1 MNGLQRD
8 ASGLQGGQGRVTI
21 LPVVGRSGPPCPGC
35 LLGLQPFRFLR
46 SHHFNPTYERRIW
59 LAVYPSEQGRESPAT
74 SFQPIRG
81 IMSTTTTTEPASG
94 QSRRAVTNPTNTP
107 TSQLE
112 RNAANRLRATMAAVK
127 LAFTW
132 LGVRKTLAPE
142 QRTTAARAFHADRE
156 LLSASKL
163 ILDTKNPAYRA
174 VAAVRSEASGYWRTV
189 TLPFPEAGIRL
200 LPQNSLGLFAST
212 MQTYRE
218 RLQEAARELA
228 NQYDAI
234 KSEAQR
240 RLGTLYNASDYPST
254 LDGLFDLE
262 VSYPTIEPPQYLV
275 ALSPEV
281 FQQEQARVRER
292 FENAVELAEQ
302 AFATELQRL
311 TAHLAERLTGL
322 HDGQPKVFRDSAVE
336 NLREFFER
344 FQRLNIR
351 SSPELD
357 ALVEQAQQTING
369 IEPQTLRDS
378 NRLRQMVARDFEQ
391 IQASVGELLVDR
403 PRRNILRRS
412 SGGAA

>member
-1 MNGLQRD
+1 
-8 ASGLQGGQGRVTI
+8 
-21 LPVVGRSGPPCPGC
+21 
-35 LLGLQPFRFLR
+35 
-46 SHHFNPTYERRIW
+46 
-59 LAVYPSEQGRESPAT
+59 
-74 SFQPIRG
+74 
-81 IMSTTTTTEPASG
+81 MSTATTTTSHDTGRQVSPRGRQREAQQP
-94 QSRRAVTNPTNTP
+94 VT
-107 TSQLE
+107 QQE

-127 LAFTW
+127 LSFTW

-174 VAAVRSEASGYWRTV
+174 VAAVRSEASTYWRTV

-200 LPQNSLGLFAST
+200 LPQTSLSTFAST

-228 NQYDAI
+228 AQYDQI

-240 RLGTLYNASDYPST
+240 RLGTLFNASDYPTT

-262 VSYPTIEPPQYLV
+262 VSYPTIEPPNYLM
-275 ALSPEV
+275 ALHPEV
-281 FQQEQARVRER
+281 YQQEQARVRER
-292 FENAVELAEQ
+292 FESAVELAEQ
-302 AFATELQRL
+302 GFAVELQRL
-311 TAHLAERLTGL
+311 VSHLAERLTGL
-322 HDGQPKVFRDSAVE
+322 SDGQPKVFRDSAVE

-344 FQRLNIR
+344 FRRLNIR

-369 IEPQTLRDS
+369 VEPQTLRDS

-391 IQASVGELLVDR
+391 IQARVGELLVDR
-403 PRRNILRRS
+403 PRRNILRRGGV
-412 SGGAA
+412 GGAA

>member
-1 MNGLQRD
+1 
-8 ASGLQGGQGRVTI
+8 
-21 LPVVGRSGPPCPGC
+21 
-35 LLGLQPFRFLR
+35 
-46 SHHFNPTYERRIW
+46 
-59 LAVYPSEQGRESPAT
+59 
-74 SFQPIRG
+74 
-81 IMSTTTTTEPASG
+81 
-94 QSRRAVTNPTNTP
+94 
-107 TSQLE
+107 
-112 RNAANRLRATMAAVK
+112 MAAVK

-174 VAAVRSEASGYWRTV
+174 VAAVRSEASSYWRTV

-200 LPQNSLGLFAST
+200 LPQNSLGLFANT

-218 RLQEAARELA
+218 RLQEAARVLA
-228 NQYDAI
+228 AQYDQI
-234 KSEAQR
+234 KSEAQQ
-240 RLGTLYNASDYPST
+240 RLGTLFNQADYPST
-254 LDGLFDLE
+254 LDGLFDME
-262 VSYPTIEPPQYLV
+262 WSVVPIEPPQYLV
-275 ALSPEV
+275 ALNPEV

-302 AFATELQRL
+302 AFAVELQRL
-311 TAHLAERLTGL
+311 VSHLAERLTGL

-344 FQRLNIR
+344 FRRLNIR

-403 PRRNILRRS
+403 PRRNILRRAGT
-412 SGGAA
+412 GGAA

>member
-1 MNGLQRD
+1 
-8 ASGLQGGQGRVTI
+8 
-21 LPVVGRSGPPCPGC
+21 
-35 LLGLQPFRFLR
+35 
-46 SHHFNPTYERRIW
+46 
-59 LAVYPSEQGRESPAT
+59 
-74 SFQPIRG
+74 
-81 IMSTTTTTEPASG
+81 MSTATTTSHDTG
-94 QSRRAVTNPTNTP
+94 QHTSPRGRQHETQQPTTQTNP
-107 TSQLE
+107 
-112 RNAANRLRATMAAVK
+112 NAANRLRTTMAAVR

-132 LGVRKTLAPE
+132 LGVRRTLAPE

-156 LLSASKL
+156 LLSALKL

-174 VAAVRSEASGYWRTV
+174 VAAVRSEASGYWRTI
-189 TLPFPEAGIRL
+189 TLPFPEPGVRL

-218 RLQEAARELA
+218 RLQQAARELSS
-228 NQYDAI
+228 QYDQM

-240 RLGTLYNASDYPST
+240 HLGTLFNPADYPST
-254 LDGLFDLE
+254 LDGMFDME
-262 VSYPTIEPPQYLV
+262 WSVVPIEPPQYLV
-275 ALSPEV
+275 ALNPEL

-292 FENAVELAEQ
+292 FESAVELAEQ

-344 FQRLNIR
+344 FRRLNIR

-357 ALVEQAQQTING
+357 ALVEQAQQTISG

-391 IQASVGELLVDR
+391 IQAAVGEMLVDR
-403 PRRNILRRS
+403 PRRNILRRGGV
-412 SGGAA
+412 GGAV

>member
-1 MNGLQRD
+1 
-8 ASGLQGGQGRVTI
+8 
-21 LPVVGRSGPPCPGC
+21 
-35 LLGLQPFRFLR
+35 
-46 SHHFNPTYERRIW
+46 
-59 LAVYPSEQGRESPAT
+59 
-74 SFQPIRG
+74 
-81 IMSTTTTTEPASG
+81 MSTATTTEPTTSPHTT
-94 QSRRAVTNPTNTP
+94 SRSATQPTNTP
-107 TSQLE
+107 TTQLE
-112 RNAANRLRATMAAVK
+112 RSAANRLRTTMAAVK
-127 LAFTW
+127 LSFTW
-132 LGVRKTLAPE
+132 LGVRKTLAPD
-142 QRTTAARAFHADRE
+142 QRTTAARAFQADRE

-189 TLPFPEAGIRL
+189 TLPFPEPGIRL

-212 MQTYRE
+212 MQTYRD
-218 RLQEAARELA
+218 RLQRASQDLAA
-228 NQYDAI
+228 QYDQI
-234 KSEAQR
+234 KSEAER
-240 RLGTLYNASDYPST
+240 RLGTLFNASDYPQT

-262 VSYPTIEPPQYLV
+262 VSYPTVEPPNYLM
-275 ALSPEV
+275 ALHPDV
-281 FQQEQARVRER
+281 YQAEQARVRER
-292 FENAVELAEQ
+292 FESAVELAEQ

-344 FQRLNIR
+344 FRRLNIR

-357 ALVEQAQQTING
+357 ALVERAQQTITG

-378 NRLRQMVARDFEQ
+378 NRLLQMVARDFEQ

>member
-1 MNGLQRD
+1 
-8 ASGLQGGQGRVTI
+8 
-21 LPVVGRSGPPCPGC
+21 
-35 LLGLQPFRFLR
+35 
-46 SHHFNPTYERRIW
+46 
-59 LAVYPSEQGRESPAT
+59 
-74 SFQPIRG
+74 
-81 IMSTTTTTEPASG
+81 MSTATTTEPTTG
-94 QSRRAVTNPTNTP
+94 QHTTSRSTTQPTTTP
-107 TSQLE
+107 TTHLE
-112 RNAANRLRATMAAVK
+112 RSAANRLRTTMAAVR

-156 LLSASKL
+156 LLTASKL
-163 ILDTKNPAYRA
+163 ILDTKNPTYRA

-189 TLPFPEAGIRL
+189 TLPFPEAGVRL
-200 LPQNSLGLFAST
+200 LPQNSLGMFAST
-212 MQTYRE
+212 MQSYRE

-228 NQYDAI
+228 AQYDMI

-240 RLGTLYNASDYPST
+240 RLGTLFNQADYPST

-275 ALSPEV
+275 ALNPEV

-292 FENAVELAEQ
+292 FESAVELAEQ
-302 AFATELQRL
+302 SFAVELQRL

-344 FQRLNIR
+344 FRRLNIR

-369 IEPQTLRDS
+369 VEPQTLRDS

-391 IQASVGELLVDR
+391 IQASVGDLLVDR
-403 PRRNILRRS
+403 PRRNILRRGGV
-412 SGGAA
+412 GGAA

>member
-1 MNGLQRD
+1 
-8 ASGLQGGQGRVTI
+8 
-21 LPVVGRSGPPCPGC
+21 
-35 LLGLQPFRFLR
+35 
-46 SHHFNPTYERRIW
+46 
-59 LAVYPSEQGRESPAT
+59 
-74 SFQPIRG
+74 
-81 IMSTTTTTEPASG
+81 
-94 QSRRAVTNPTNTP
+94 
-107 TSQLE
+107 
-112 RNAANRLRATMAAVK
+112 VK
-127 LAFTW
+127 LSFTW

-142 QRTTAARAFHADRE
+142 QRTTAARAFHADRD

-200 LPQNSLGLFAST
+200 LPQNSLGMFAST
-212 MQTYRE
+212 MGTYRE
-218 RLQEAARELA
+218 RLQQAARELSS
-228 NQYDAI
+228 QYDTI

-240 RLGTLYNASDYPST
+240 LGTLFNQADYPST

-262 VSYPTIEPPQYLV
+262 VSYPTIEPPGYLM
-275 ALSPEV
+275 ALHPDV
-281 FQQEQARVRER
+281 YQQEQARVRER

-311 TAHLAERLTGL
+311 VSHLAERLTGL

-344 FQRLNIR
+344 FRRLNIR

-369 IEPQTLRDS
+369 VEPQTLRDS

-391 IQASVGELLVDR
+391 IQTSVGELLVDR
-403 PRRNILRRS
+403 PRRNILRRGGV
-412 SGGAA
+412 GGAA

>member
-1 MNGLQRD
+1 
-8 ASGLQGGQGRVTI
+8 
-21 LPVVGRSGPPCPGC
+21 
-35 LLGLQPFRFLR
+35 
-46 SHHFNPTYERRIW
+46 
-59 LAVYPSEQGRESPAT
+59 
-74 SFQPIRG
+74 
-81 IMSTTTTTEPASG
+81 MSTATTTSHDTG
-94 QSRRAVTNPTNTP
+94 QHTTSRS
-107 TSQLE
+107 TSQPNNSPITQTTP
-112 RNAANRLRATMAAVK
+112 NAAQRLRTTMAAVR

-174 VAAVRSEASGYWRTV
+174 VAAVRSEASTYWRTV

-200 LPQNSLGLFAST
+200 LPQASLSTFAST

-218 RLQEAARELA
+218 RLQESARELSG
-228 NQYDAI
+228 QYDQI
-234 KSEAQR
+234 KSEAER
-240 RLGTLYNASDYPST
+240 RLGTLFNASDYPPT

-262 VSYPTIEPPQYLV
+262 VSYPTIEPPAYLV
-275 ALSPEV
+275 SLHPDV
-281 FQQEQARVRER
+281 YQQEQARVRER

-336 NLREFFER
+336 NLRDFFER
-344 FQRLNIR
+344 FRRLNIR

-357 ALVEQAQQTING
+357 ALVEQAQQTITG
-369 IEPQTLRDS
+369 VEPQTLRDS
-378 NRLRQMVARDFEQ
+378 NRLRAMVARDFEQ
-391 IQASVGELLVDR
+391 IQASVGEMLVDR
-403 PRRNILRRS
+403 PRRNILRR
-412 SGGAA
+412 GGVGGVA

>member
-1 MNGLQRD
+1 
-8 ASGLQGGQGRVTI
+8 
-21 LPVVGRSGPPCPGC
+21 
-35 LLGLQPFRFLR
+35 
-46 SHHFNPTYERRIW
+46 
-59 LAVYPSEQGRESPAT
+59 
-74 SFQPIRG
+74 
-81 IMSTTTTTEPASG
+81 MSTATTTSHETG
-94 QSRRAVTNPTNTP
+94 QHTTSRTTTQPTNNP

-112 RNAANRLRATMAAVK
+112 RSAAQRLRTTMAAVR

-174 VAAVRSEASGYWRTV
+174 VAAVRSEASSYWRTV
-189 TLPFPEAGIRL
+189 TLPFPEAGVRL
-200 LPQNSLGLFAST
+200 LPQNSLGQFAST
-212 MQTYRE
+212 MQTCRE
-218 RLQEAARELA
+218 RLQEAARELSS
-228 NQYDAI
+228 QYDTM

-240 RLGTLYNASDYPST
+240 RLGTLFNQADYPST
-254 LDGLFDLE
+254 LDGLFDME
-262 VSYPTIEPPQYLV
+262 WSVVPIEPPQYLV
-275 ALSPEV
+275 ALNPEV
-281 FQQEQARVRER
+281 FRQEQARVRER
-292 FENAVELAEQ
+292 FESAVELAEQ

-344 FQRLNIR
+344 FRRLNIR

-369 IEPQTLRDS
+369 VEPQTLRDS

-391 IQASVGELLVDR
+391 IQASVGEMLVDR
-403 PRRNILRRS
+403 PRRNILRRAGA
-412 SGGAA
+412 GGAV